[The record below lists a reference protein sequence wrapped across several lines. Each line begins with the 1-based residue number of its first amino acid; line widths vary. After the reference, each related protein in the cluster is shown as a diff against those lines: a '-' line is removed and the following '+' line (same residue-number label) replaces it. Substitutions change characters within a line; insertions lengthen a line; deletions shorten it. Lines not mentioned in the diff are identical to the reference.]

1 MAKYRLLSDKELKLM
16 EKDFI
21 EYLVVNSITADDWI
35 KLKKNDSEKAEKIIE
50 LFSDVVLEKVLRKS
64 QYLKK
69 INKDSILC
77 FHYQSNQVVL
87 VGLQE
92 NTPGAITK
100 LGTSQSY
107 NIDDYELMYSE
118 KAYKEQRELEMYHM
132 IEKGATISDGKLYK
146 QLILLTAEK

>member
-1 MAKYRLLSDKELKLM
+1 MAKYRLLSNKELKLM

-35 KLKKNDSEKAEKIIE
+35 KLKKNDPEKAQMIVE

-87 VGLQE
+87 VGIQE
-92 NTPGAITK
+92 NIPGAITK
-100 LGTSQSY
+100 LWTSQSY
-107 NIDDYELMYSE
+107 NIDDYELMHSE
-118 KAYKEQRELEMYHM
+118 KEYKEQREIEMYRM
-132 IEKGATISDGKLYK
+132 IEKGAIISDGKLYK
-146 QLILLTAEK
+146 QLILLTVEK

>member
-1 MAKYRLLSDKELKLM
+1 MAKYRLLSNKELKLM

-35 KLKKNDSEKAEKIIE
+35 KLKKNDPEKAQMILE

-69 INKDSILC
+69 VNKDSILC

-87 VGLQE
+87 VGIQE
-92 NTPGAITK
+92 NIPGAITK
-100 LGTSQSY
+100 LWTSQSY
-107 NIDDYELMYSE
+107 NIDDYELMHSE
-118 KAYKEQRELEMYHM
+118 KEYKKQREIEMYRM
-132 IEKGATISDGKLYK
+132 IEKGAIISDGKLYK
-146 QLILLTAEK
+146 QLILLTVEK

>member
-1 MAKYRLLSDKELKLM
+1 MAKYRLLSNKELKLM

-21 EYLVVNSITADDWI
+21 EYLVVNSIIADDWI
-35 KLKKNDSEKAEKIIE
+35 KLKKNDPEKAQKIIE
-50 LFSDVVLEKVLRKS
+50 LFSDVVLEKVLRKL

-69 INKDSILC
+69 VNKDSILC

-87 VGLQE
+87 VGIQE
-92 NTPGAITK
+92 NIPGAITK

-118 KAYKEQRELEMYHM
+118 KEYKKQREIEMFNM
-132 IEKGATISDGKLYK
+132 IEKGAIISDGKLYN
-146 QLILLTAEK
+146 QLILLTVEK

>member
-1 MAKYRLLSDKELKLM
+1 MAKYRLLSNKELKLM

-35 KLKKNDSEKAEKIIE
+35 KLKKNDPEKAQMILE

-69 INKDSILC
+69 VNKDSILC

-87 VGLQE
+87 VGIQE
-92 NTPGAITK
+92 NIPGAITK
-100 LGTSQSY
+100 LWTSQSY
-107 NIDDYELMYSE
+107 NIDDYELMHSE
-118 KAYKEQRELEMYHM
+118 KEYKEQREIEMYRM
-132 IEKGATISDGKLYK
+132 IEKGAIISDGKLYK
-146 QLILLTAEK
+146 QLILLTVEK

>member
-1 MAKYRLLSDKELKLM
+1 MAKYRLLSNKELKLM

-35 KLKKNDSEKAEKIIE
+35 KLKKNDPEKAQMIVE

-69 INKDSILC
+69 VNKDSILC

-87 VGLQE
+87 VGIQE
-92 NTPGAITK
+92 NIPGAITK
-100 LGTSQSY
+100 LWTSQSY
-107 NIDDYELMYSE
+107 NIDDYELMHSE
-118 KAYKEQRELEMYHM
+118 KEYKEQREIEMYRM
-132 IEKGATISDGKLYK
+132 IEKGAIISDGKLYK
-146 QLILLTAEK
+146 QLILLTVEK